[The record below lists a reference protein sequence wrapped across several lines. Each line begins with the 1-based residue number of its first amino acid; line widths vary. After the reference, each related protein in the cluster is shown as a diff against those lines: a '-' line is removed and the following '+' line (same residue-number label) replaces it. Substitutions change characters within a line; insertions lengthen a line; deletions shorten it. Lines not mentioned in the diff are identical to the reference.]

1 MRLSRVLI
9 FTTGLSFSAAMFA
22 QSVKNLRVEY
32 TETPLGIDVEHPRFS
47 WQLEDKEGL
56 SGLVQTA
63 YRIVVKD
70 EQGKV
75 VWDSG
80 KQYADTSLNIEY
92 SGESLKPEMRYDWT
106 VDVWAGNA
114 TWSSGKKDVKI
125 KDLKSVLTADSWFET
140 GLMTAWTNGTDSW
153 EGAQWIGGGNNDM
166 VLYSHYL
173 PVFGLSCDIQ
183 IMRGSDNTRAGF
195 IYGAN
200 DERLMDKNMNVY
212 GIESEHNRSYIKMEL
227 DISAVNKGGDA
238 VVNIYRCGYHPD
250 DKKDVPFRTFSVK
263 HGLIGRGNMY
273 GKHTVSLKSN
283 LGQTTVWI
291 SGVKADGSSYKE
303 KIGDVNLN
311 PLGAGGDFIA
321 FPVVGDVCAF
331 VPDGQQAELTN
342 FKIENYRTP
351 ASVIWKTEK
360 LETGSKSE
368 NNGWCAYTPEGASSP
383 MLRTVFAPADKSIA
397 KARLYVTARGIYD
410 IYMNGERIGDDY
422 FNPGL
427 TQYDK
432 THLYQTFDVTEHII
446 QGENALGAIL
456 AEGWWSGGATF
467 MGEYWNFFGDRQS
480 LLAKLVIT
488 YEDGTRTSIV
498 SNPEEWQFYGDSPV
512 LYGSFFQGE
521 VYDATKEKEVNGWC
535 TANYDAS
542 AWKRP
547 ETVDLQDT
555 AAFDSRDSRFIGQ
568 FGQTVKAVRTL
579 TAQSVE
585 EVRPGVF
592 IYDMGQNMA
601 GVPEISLSGVIPG
614 TKIKM
619 RFAEVKYPDLPKYAG
634 HEGMLM
640 LENIR
645 AAMAQDI
652 YIAKGGEEC
661 FSPRFT
667 YHGYRFIEITGLSSP
682 LPLENVKSKVLSSVH
697 ELTSDYKTSD
707 VKVNKLWEN
716 ITWSTLANFMSVP
729 TDCPQRNERLGWSG
743 DISVFSRT
751 ATYLSDVAQFLRR
764 HMMSMRDT
772 QCEDGRFTDVAPIGC
787 GFGGLLWGS
796 AGITVAWESYRQ
808 YADKAML
815 SEHYDAMSRYMS
827 YVEKELIDHESD
839 ILVQHRQWGD
849 LCDWLGPEDNRND
862 KSLVWEAYYIYD
874 LELMSRIAETLGK
887 HEDAE
892 KFRKRHDAR
901 KQFFLN
907 TYIDSATGKTI
918 WSAFEPKKKGQTVDT
933 QTSYTLPLAFGI
945 INESDDSLLYSKFV
959 DNFVTSVCREGTM
972 DNGKK
977 SSPYSLLT
985 GFIGTAWISQALSGC
1000 NHSELAYRLLIQTD
1014 YPSWLYSVDQGATT
1028 IWERLNSYTHT
1039 DGFGGNNRMNSFNHY
1054 SFGAVGAWMLSHSLG
1069 IRRDDSVAAFK
1080 KMVLAPEIEQT
1091 GGLTFAEGYYESPY
1105 GRIESRWRKTPV
1117 GTVEYEFT
1125 VPANSSAELQTPVS
1139 SLERL
1144 TEGGREIS
1152 KNKCIKALKKD
1163 SENKSSASFMLL
1175 PGKYRFEVR

>member
-1 MRLSRVLI
+1 MNLSRILI
-9 FTTGLSFSAAMFA
+9 FTAGISLPTAICA

-47 WQLEDKEGL
+47 WQLEDEDGHN
-56 SGLVQTA
+56 GLVQTA

-70 EQGKV
+70 DQGKT

-80 KQYADTSLNIEY
+80 KQEADASLNIEY
-92 SGESLKPEMRYDWT
+92 SGEPLKPETKYDWE
-106 VDVWAGNA
+106 VDIWAGNA
-114 TWSSGKKDVKI
+114 TWSTGKNEIKI
-125 KDLKSVLTADSWFET
+125 RNLKSVLTAGSWFET
-140 GLMTAWTNGTDSW
+140 GLMASLTNHVDPW
-153 EGAQWIGGGNNDM
+153 EGAQWIGGSNDDM

-173 PVFGLSCDIQ
+173 PVFGLSCDIH
-183 IMRGSDNTRAGF
+183 ILHGNTCAGF

-200 DERLMDKNMNVY
+200 DERLTDKNMNIY
-212 GIESEHNRSYIKMEL
+212 EIESGHNKSYIKIEL
-227 DISAVNKGGDA
+227 DISPVSKGDDA
-238 VVNIYRCGYHPD
+238 IINVYRCGYHPE
-250 DKKDVPFRTFSVK
+250 DKENIPFKSFTIKREFIDKV
-263 HGLIGRGNMY
+263 NMY

-283 LGQTTVWI
+283 LGQTTIWV
-291 SGVKADGSSYKE
+291 GGEKPDGSPYKE

-331 VPDGQQAELTN
+331 IPEGQKAEVAN

-351 ASVIWKTEK
+351 SAVIWKTER
-360 LETGSKSE
+360 LETGASKDA
-368 NNGWCAYTPEGASSP
+368 GWCAYTPEGSSSP
-383 MLRTVFAPADKSIA
+383 MLRTVFVSSDKKVS

-410 IYMNGERIGDDY
+410 IYMNGERVSDDY

-432 THLYQTFDVTEHII
+432 TQLYQTFDVTDHII

-480 LLAKLVIT
+480 MLSKLVIT
-488 YEDGTRTSIV
+488 YEDGTRVTQV
-498 SNPEEWQFYGDSPV
+498 SNPEEWQFYGHGPV

-521 VYDATKEKEVNGWC
+521 VYDATKDERIDGWC
-535 TANYDAS
+535 TAGYDAS
-542 AWKRP
+542 AWKHP
-547 ETVDLQDT
+547 VTVDLEGTT
-555 AAFDSRDSRFIGQ
+555 AFSNYKSSYVGQ

-579 TAQSVE
+579 TAQSME

-592 IYDMGQNMA
+592 VYDMGQNMA
-601 GVPEISLSGVIPG
+601 GIPEISLSGITPG

-619 RFAEVKYPDLPKYAG
+619 RFAEVKYPDLPEYAG
-634 HEGMLM
+634 HEGMIM

-652 YIAKGGEEC
+652 YIAKGGEEH

-667 YHGYRFIEITGLSSP
+667 YHGYRFIEITGLEEP
-682 LPLENVKSKVLSSVH
+682 LPLENVKSVVLSSIH
-697 ELTSDYKTSD
+697 QLTSDYKTSD
-707 VKVNKLWEN
+707 AKVNKLWEN

-751 ATYLSDVAQFLRR
+751 ATYLADVAQFLRR
-764 HMMSMRDT
+764 HLMSMRDT
-772 QCEDGRFTDVAPIGC
+772 QCDDGRFTDVAPIGC

-808 YADKAML
+808 YADKSML
-815 SEHYDAMSRYMS
+815 SEHYDAMSRYMT

-862 KSLVWEAYYIYD
+862 KSLIWEAYYIYD
-874 LELMSRIAETLGK
+874 LDLMGKIADVLGK
-887 HEDAE
+887 YDDAE
-892 KFRKRHDAR
+892 KFMKRRDAR
-901 KQFFLN
+901 KEFFLN
-907 TYIDSATGKTI
+907 TYIDHTTGKTVY
-918 WSAFEPKKKGQTVDT
+918 SAFDPARQGKTVDT

-945 INESDDSLLYSKFV
+945 VDEHDDSLLYSKFV
-959 DNFVTSVCREGTM
+959 DNFVTSVCRESTM

-985 GFIGTAWISQALSGC
+985 GFIGTAWISQVLSDCG
-1000 NHSELAYRLLIQTD
+1000 HAELAYRLLLQTD
-1014 YPSWLYSVDQGATT
+1014 YPSWLYSVEQGATT

-1054 SFGAVGAWMLSHSLG
+1054 SFGAVGAWMLAHSLG

-1080 KMVLAPEIEQT
+1080 RIMLAPETDHT
-1091 GGLTFAEGYYESPY
+1091 GTLISAEGYYESPY
-1105 GRIESRWRKTPV
+1105 GRIESCWTRNSD
-1117 GTVEYEFT
+1117 GTTNYEFT
-1125 VPANSSAELQTPVS
+1125 VPANTSAELHIPVL
-1139 SLERL
+1139 SLEHL
-1144 TEGGREIS
+1144 TENGKKIE
-1152 KNKCIKALKKD
+1152 KNKCIKILNED
-1163 SENKSSASFMLL
+1163 SSDKPDASFMLL